1 MRIQSK
7 LKMFGSGFVNI
18 AEVADGYPRQVPLPA
33 RPDPPLAAT

>member
-18 AEVADGYPRQVPLPA
+18 AEAADGYPCQVPLPG
-33 RPDPPLAAT
+33 RPDPLMATA